1 MDKNKRSKAEKLQIK
16 LDKLLQTKEKKQQ
29 AFEKS
34 KLELNA
40 ISKEIENVKLKL
52 FELLQNGSDD
62 ATFSNWAKRKINE
75 NSNSSKHENTVMQ
88 NQNQRPSSQ

>member
-1 MDKNKRSKAEKLQIK
+1 MDKNKKAKAEKLQIK
-16 LDKLLQTKEKKQQ
+16 LDRLLQTKEKKQQ
-29 AFEKS
+29 TFDKS
-34 KLELNA
+34 KLELNV

-75 NSNSSKHENTVMQ
+75 NVSVLNQQLHTEQS
-88 NQNQRPSSQ
+88 QNQRPSSQ